1 MLKQKN
7 LNLIILIFVAL
18 FIKIF
23 SLFPNAVEQYY
34 TNGIYPY
41 VSQTQRI
48 LFGWLPFSIGDI
60 CYLVVS
66 IILIKNIFGFF
77 KAVFKKRVTKQLLAG
92 AAKQVG
98 FIVLV
103 IYVLFNTLWGLNYN
117 RISMALQLN
126 LTVERYSTENL
137 SSLVQVLIDKVN
149 TFDSTARMYRIELNH
164 KKTLFGEAIDSYSA
178 TTKRYPCFEYRFPS
192 IKPSL
197 FSYLGNYMGY
207 TGYYN
212 PFSGEAQANT
222 TVPAFVQP
230 FTACHEIG
238 HQLGYAKEN
247 EANFAGFLAARAS
260 GNPAFQ
266 YSVYFD
272 MYSYAIRELYRRDS
286 LLVKG
291 YKKQLNPYVIQD
303 LEHIRQFYKKYDNPI
318 EPVIRKLY
326 GQYLKA
332 NAQPEGLRSY
342 NEVVAMLVAY
352 FMKYGEV

>member
-1 MLKQKN
+1 MFRQKN
-7 LNLIILIFVAL
+7 AGWIFLIFLAL

-23 SLFPNAVEQYY
+23 SLFPYAVEQYY

-41 VSQTQRI
+41 ISQTQRI
-48 LFGWLPFSIGDI
+48 LFGWIPFSIGDV

-66 IILIKNIFGFF
+66 IILIKNIYRFF
-77 KAVFKKRVTKQLLAG
+77 KAVFKKRVTKKRLVRSV
-92 AAKQVG
+92 KQVAYVG
-98 FIVLV
+98 LL
-103 IYVLFNTLWGLNYN
+103 IYVLFNILWGLNYN
-117 RISMALQLN
+117 RIPMALQLN

-137 SSLVQVLIDKVN
+137 GRLVQELIGKLN
-149 TFDSTARMYRIELNH
+149 TFDSTARMYRVDLNH

-178 TTKRYPCFEYRFPS
+178 AIKQYPCFVYRFPS
-192 IKPSL
+192 IKPSM
-197 FSYLGNYMGY
+197 FSYLGNYMGF

-230 FTACHEIG
+230 FTTCHEIG

-247 EANFAGFLAARAS
+247 EANFVGFLTARSS

-286 LLVKG
+286 LLVKD
-291 YKKQLNPYVIQD
+291 YKKQLSPYVIKD
-303 LEHIRQFYKKYDNPI
+303 FEHIRQFYKKYDNPL

-342 NEVVAMLVAY
+342 NEVVAMLMAY
-352 FMKYGEV
+352 FKKYGKV